1 MSKTFG
7 NVIDPLTV
15 MDELG
20 TDALR
25 FTLLVGSTPGN
36 DMNLSTSKVEANRN
50 FANKV
55 WNAGRFVI
63 GTFSQAPCKPEED
76 PEWTLA
82 DSWIWASLQRLV
94 RDVDRL
100 FQRHQYGEAGRQIYD
115 FFWGDFADWYLE
127 IAKLQLA
134 AGGDRAFY
142 TVYTLV
148 KTLDICLRLLHPFT
162 PYVTEE
168 LWGHLKRAADSFSD
182 QLTPK
187 GGWPPGLIVADW
199 PTPRPSEGWE
209 EEKCKEF
216 MLIQDIVRSIRNLRS
231 EMNIKPRQKLPA
243 TIAAG
248 DKKDLLMNQAA
259 SLASL
264 ARLDDNQIQ
273 IVEELPTKPDGS
285 IALVVGSIEIYLPL
299 ADVIDMQA
307 ELDRLNK
314 DLTSAEAQITRL
326 QTMLNGPFSEKAP
339 GEVVQKERDKL
350 AGYQETAEKIRSQ
363 ITALHK

>member
-1 MSKTFG
+1 
-7 NVIDPLTV
+7 
-15 MDELG
+15 
-20 TDALR
+20 
-25 FTLLVGSTPGN
+25 
-36 DMNLSTSKVEANRN
+36 
-50 FANKV
+50 
-55 WNAGRFVI
+55 
-63 GTFSQAPCKPEED
+63 
-76 PEWTLA
+76 
-82 DSWIWASLQRLV
+82 
-94 RDVDRL
+94 
-100 FQRHQYGEAGRQIYD
+100 
-115 FFWGDFADWYLE
+115 
-127 IAKLQLA
+127 
-134 AGGDRAFY
+134 
-142 TVYTLV
+142 
-148 KTLDICLRLLHPFT
+148 
-162 PYVTEE
+162 
-168 LWGHLKRAADSFSD
+168 
-182 QLTPK
+182 
-187 GGWPPGLIVADW
+187 
-199 PTPRPSEGWE
+199 
-209 EEKCKEF
+209 
-216 MLIQDIVRSIRNLRS
+216 MLIQDIVRSISNLRS

-273 IVEELPTKPDGS
+273 IVEELPAKPAGS